1 MNTLERV
8 KTKMQELRD
17 MKERELQE
25 IRQMQAETNAAIA
38 VAEKQMQSAAEKL
51 DNDGFVQA
59 KRERQAAADKLEMLN
74 RREAQLV
81 TKEFIT
87 EGESDKIIDSLL
99 EYEGELEAEFKKD
112 VEVHLEALR
121 GLREKY
127 LEAVEDTEQTI
138 REWTRDIHRNYD
150 SRGETSWYDPVTG
163 QYTTRSSEPVAVHPL
178 GFHGCHAAEL
188 VGSFL
193 QKYERQ

>member
-1 MNTLERV
+1 MTTLEKV
-8 KTKMQELRD
+8 KAKMQELMD
-17 MKERELQE
+17 KKEKELQD

-81 TKEFIT
+81 TREFLT
-87 EGESDKIIDSLL
+87 EGESDAVIDSLL
-99 EYEGELEAEFKKD
+99 EYEGELEAEFKKA
-112 VEVHLEALR
+112 VEVHLEGLR

-127 LEAVEDTEQTI
+127 LEAVEDTEKTI
-138 REWTRDIHRNYD
+138 STWTNEIHRNYD
-150 SRGETSWYDPVTG
+150 TRGSVHFTDAETG
-163 QYTTRSSEPVAVHPL
+163 RQTTRSATPVAVHPL

-188 VGSFL
+188 VGDFL
-193 QKYERQ
+193 QRYERQ